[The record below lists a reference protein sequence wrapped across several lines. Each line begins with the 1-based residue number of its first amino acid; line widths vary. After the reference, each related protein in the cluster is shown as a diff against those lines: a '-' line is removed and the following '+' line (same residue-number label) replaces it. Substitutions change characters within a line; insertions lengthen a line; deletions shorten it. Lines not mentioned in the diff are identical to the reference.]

1 MGTLRATIFGGIK
14 ALYKGTNDLGTP
26 QQDVALSDLDEIT
39 SGTGSFQ
46 SDLLFSDTR
55 TLAASATED
64 LDLAGVLEDAF
75 GNLLTFV
82 EITAVYIKAHSSN
95 TNNVVVGGATA
106 ELPLGF
112 STAGTFSIPPSGK
125 FLVTAPVG
133 GWAVG
138 AGATDDL
145 KIANSGGS
153 TGVTYDIIIMGR
165 SA

>member
-14 ALYKGTNDLGTP
+14 ALYKGSNDLGTP
-26 QQDVALSDLDEIT
+26 QQDVALADLDEIT

-55 TLAASATED
+55 QLAASATED

-82 EITAVYIKAHSSN
+82 EITAVYIKAHSGN
-95 TNNVVVGGATA
+95 TNNVIVGGATA
-106 ELPLGF
+106 AVPLGF
-112 STAGTFSIPPSGK
+112 ATGDVFSIPPGGK
-125 FLVTAPVG
+125 FLVTNPVA
-133 GWAVG
+133 GWPVG

-145 KIANSGGS
+145 KIANSSSGS
-153 TGVTYDIIIMGR
+153 PVDYDIIIMGR
-165 SA
+165 SG